1 MENDHFDASAE
12 RVEQMQRE
20 LEDED
25 PNREVTGLMNVHRRL
40 KLTQNSGLRFEK
52 VEPDRLRIVLQ
63 LKARGEEA

>member
-1 MENDHFDASAE
+1 
-12 RVEQMQRE
+12 MQRE